1 MWCVC
6 AKAKGLEVGG
16 GWGSVEAK
24 SGSLGNYWGIPLTS
38 HLPPPPPCH
47 DQCMKL
53 VSDKCMSTVYF

>member
-38 HLPPPPPCH
+38 HLPPPPL
-47 DQCMKL
+47 L
-53 VSDKCMSTVYF
+53 VMINV

>member
-6 AKAKGLEVGG
+6 AKAKGLVVHVGG

-38 HLPPPPPCH
+38 HLPPPLL
-47 DQCMKL
+47 L
-53 VSDKCMSTVYF
+53 VMINV